1 MHGRVRLGA
10 VLNVGRI
17 EHRFL
22 DFSDSKVEFDM
33 IKVMANI
40 SNFKEKIEKWSAA
53 QLAREAEPT
62 AKLINSFPA
71 FLERAKDEELTEEKR
86 SIAILSHCVMHA
98 KAILMQQRIQQTS
111 PVAASPALFAGHMF
125 ARDQFLTSS
134 TSSSGAATSSAH
146 AALAANPSHWAAPAP
161 QADMPDNIQ
170 QALGPALLKQVETF
184 RNTLVKGSVK
194 KSTEQVYISCIN
206 SAFELAGIPWSALP
220 VRNAQD
226 YSVLIAA
233 IYGKASRSAAHTVKD
248 EAGVSRVKWSF
259 VSSLKAAL
267 KFFHETRVISF
278 DFTSIASS
286 SEVLRMFTAIKK
298 QSHREVQKEKEKL
311 SFSQFVELNDY
322 MRNKCGSIWEQDGE
336 KVVFKGLEKVLEEG
350 LYPTCNLW
358 RQLTALVR
366 DMLML
371 RIGIL
376 AERRKSELV
385 ALLEDSV
392 EAQGDGSLVIQVL
405 RGKTEFS
412 RGDLAKGRKAVVP
425 ATKLLQPSPREL
437 NRTLSLLKGRLLD
450 KWKWSLPL
458 PKVGP
463 DPRKE
468 FHAPHALVDAAAAD
482 DAMFQEQRYVLPS
495 LDNKKEQLALWN
507 TGSLNLRLKD
517 LTETSELSFQLTNPG
532 RLSFRAT
539 GATFFSRTDR
549 RAAIQNAGWTSSLM
563 SFQVY
568 AQLEPEQLVRATQK
582 CLMVESK
589 ATVVMRGLRAVVTA
603 EKRPRSVCLAL
614 YRLDPAARICEFLAA
629 VVETWHLLDHTHQ
642 KMAVSVKWDDVIS
655 AANDGSPKL
664 LVSTDEAREAAKK
677 IRTDLKSSM

>member
-1 MHGRVRLGA
+1 
-10 VLNVGRI
+10 
-17 EHRFL
+17 
-22 DFSDSKVEFDM
+22 
-33 IKVMANI
+33 
-40 SNFKEKIEKWSAA
+40 
-53 QLAREAEPT
+53 
-62 AKLINSFPA
+62 
-71 FLERAKDEELTEEKR
+71 
-86 SIAILSHCVMHA
+86 
-98 KAILMQQRIQQTS
+98 
-111 PVAASPALFAGHMF
+111 MF
-125 ARDQFLTSS
+125 ARDQFLITPKSG
-134 TSSSGAATSSAH
+134 SGAAASGAQS
-146 AALAANPSHWAAPAP
+146 ALAANPSFWAAPAP
-161 QADMPDNIQ
+161 QADMPENIQ
-170 QALGPALLKQVETF
+170 QALGPALLKQVEDF
-184 RNTLVKGSVK
+184 RNTLAKGSVK
-194 KSTEQVYISCIN
+194 KSAEQVYISCIN

-226 YSVLIAA
+226 YSALMAA
-233 IYGKASRSAAHTVKD
+233 IYGKASRSAAHTIKD
-248 EAGVSRVKWSF
+248 EAGAMRVKWSSSF
-259 VSSLKAAL
+259 ICSLKAAL
-267 KFFHETRVISF
+267 KFFHETRAISF

-311 SFSQFVELNDY
+311 SFPQFVELSDH

-336 KVVFKGLEKVLEEG
+336 KVAFKGLEKVLEEG
-350 LYPTCNLW
+350 LYQTCNLW

-425 ATKLLQPSPREL
+425 ATKILQPSPREL
-437 NRTLSLLKGRLLD
+437 HRALSLLKGRLLE

-463 DPRKE
+463 DPKKE
-468 FHAPHALVDAAAAD
+468 LHAPRVLVEAAAAD
-482 DAMFQEQRYVLPS
+482 DATLQEQRYALPS

-507 TGSLNLRLKD
+507 TGSLSLRLKD
-517 LTETSELSFQLTNPG
+517 LAETSELSFQLTNPG

-568 AQLEPEQLVRATQK
+568 AQLEPEQLARATQK

-589 ATVVMRGLRAVVTA
+589 ATVVMRGLRAVVAA
-603 EKRPRSVCLAL
+603 EKKPRSVCLAL

-629 VVETWHLLDHTHQ
+629 VVETWHLLDHKHQ
-642 KMAVSVKWDDVIS
+642 KMAASVKWDDVIG

-664 LVSTDEAREAAKK
+664 LVSTDVAKEAAKK